1 MYNNLLGETLNFT
14 KGTDLHEYNTH
25 NKNRLRTFKS
35 NTNWGLLRSHNSCL
49 HSWNSLSD
57 DIRSLSTI
65 ERFKKAARTFIT
77 EHS

>member
-1 MYNNLLGETLNFT
+1 MSGETFNFM
-14 KGTDLHEYNTH
+14 KGTGLHEYNTH
-25 NKNRLRTFKS
+25 NKNMLKTLKS
-35 NTNWGLLRSHNSCL
+35 NPNWGLLRSHNSCL

-57 DIRSLSTI
+57 VIQSLSTI